1 MTTLTCGRFALD
13 LTRPRIMA
21 IINTTPDSFSGDGLA
36 NDLDRALARAEQA
49 LAEGA
54 EILDIGGESSRPG
67 SEPVSEQQEL
77 DRVMPLL
84 EHLVGGPVPVS
95 VDTVKPGVMR
105 AALAAGASMI
115 NDINGFRAEGAV
127 EAVAPGNAALC
138 VMHMQGEPRTMQADP
153 RYDDV
158 VSEVRDFLHARVAAL
173 RDAGVADNRI
183 LLDPGFGFGKTIEHN
198 LAMLRDIG
206 RFGERGFP
214 VLAGLSRKSL
224 LGVLTGRPMGERT
237 IASVV
242 SALIAVQRGARILRV
257 HDVAPT
263 RDALKVWTAVEGWSY
278 PV

>member
-1 MTTLTCGRFALD
+1 MPTLTCGRFALD

-95 VDTVKPGVMR
+95 IDTVKPGVMR

-158 VSEVRDFLHARVAAL
+158 VSEVRDFLDARVAAL

-263 RDALKVWTAVEGWSY
+263 RDALKVWAAVEGWSY

>member
-95 VDTVKPGVMR
+95 IDTVKPGVMR

-158 VSEVRDFLHARVAAL
+158 VSEVRDFLDARVAAL

-263 RDALKVWTAVEGWSY
+263 RDALKVWAAVEGWSY